1 MAPQTSLSLHIRV
14 RVLRFLQTLG
24 RWCDLCLSPPLP
36 LQPNYTR
43 RIPATVGKTP
53 GSFNTY
59 FYETPSSPDPTPL
72 SSPSQEIP
80 LLNPESRER
89 RPLLL
94 NFHGGGYTI
103 GSGLDDARFIS
114 SILKYTQSAL
124 CASVSYRV
132 APEYPFPVGIED
144 CVSSILWCW
153 EHASELNI
161 DPSLTALSGFSAG
174 GCFCFSVCYRLHEEI
189 ERLRREKK
197 LTPEIERGRLV
208 GIVAFYPALDK
219 TLSREEKSRL
229 NAKFKPI
236 GGIMKLFGSIFE
248 DAYFPP
254 GTDLSN
260 ILISPGLASDE
271 SLNQTLPKE
280 VVIITCEG
288 DALLGEGERF
298 RKRLAGLG
306 NEMNV
311 SGYMVKGVPH
321 GWDKW
326 PTWWW
331 SDASRD
337 KAYAFSGETLR
348 NIWT

>member
-1 MAPQTSLSLHIRV
+1 MAPQSSLSVYSRV
-14 RVLRFLQTLG
+14 QVLRSLQTLG
-24 RWCDLCLSPPLP
+24 WWCDHYLSPPLP
-36 LQPNYTR
+36 PQPTYTR
-43 RIPATVGKTP
+43 RIPAIVGKTP
-53 GSFNTY
+53 GSFNSH
-59 FYETPSSPDPTPL
+59 FYESLPSPNLVPL
-72 SSPSQEIP
+72 SSPSQDIP
-80 LLNPESRER
+80 LLNPEAHER

-94 NFHGGGYTI
+94 NFHGGGYII
-103 GSGLDDARFIS
+103 GSGLDDARFIA
-114 SILKYTQSAL
+114 SILKYTPNAL
-124 CASVSYRV
+124 CASVSYRL

-174 GCFCFSVCYRLHEEI
+174 GCFCFSVCYRLQQEI
-189 ERLRREKK
+189 ERLRNEKK

-208 GIVAFYPALDK
+208 GIIAFYPALDK
-219 TLSREEKSRL
+219 TLPWEEKSRL
-229 NAKFKPI
+229 NTKSKSI
-236 GGIMKLFGSIFE
+236 GGIMKVFGSVF
-248 DAYFPP
+248 DTYVPP

-271 SLNQTLPKE
+271 ILNEMLPKE
-280 VVIITCEG
+280 VLIMTCED
-288 DALLGEGERF
+288 DALLAEGERL
-298 RKRLAGLG
+298 RNRLEGLG
-306 NEMNV
+306 NGMEV

-331 SDASRD
+331 SDSSRD